1 MYTHTHTIMPL
12 FFMAYFTSSI
22 PVMPI
27 PSSSSE
33 SRFSSCHPHDRE
45 SARTCQ
51 EMKVLVYRSSDI
63 RVGVRET
70 EGREGGREREREG
83 EGERRKGWGGGRDT
97 HTDREESQM
106 FVHIER
112 HDGKQREKSGQL
124 TVSTSSSDRSCWSS
138 IKSSFL

>member
-1 MYTHTHTIMPL
+1 
-12 FFMAYFTSSI
+12 
-22 PVMPI
+22 
-27 PSSSSE
+27 
-33 SRFSSCHPHDRE
+33 
-45 SARTCQ
+45 
-51 EMKVLVYRSSDI
+51 MKPR
-63 RVGVRET
+63 
-70 EGREGGREREREG
+70 EGREGGRGREREREREG
-83 EGERRKGWGGGRDT
+83 KGGGGGRDT